1 MGAAVSSALVDYD
14 LAVDSKLFVALFVT
28 VRRRISRRTSLT
40 CAEIPT

>member
-14 LAVDSKLFVALFVT
+14 FAVDSKLFVALFVT